1 MSVDLAQVANYL
13 NEQFSSLALM
23 IGQDSDPIIGYLPD
37 IDYALR
43 MLGYTEAELGAA
55 TIEDA
60 RRDAVFSLSEYYAA
74 RRIWRQLSS
83 RVNLKVDD
91 SQFDYRQVLVN
102 AKAIMDDAQRRCQAF
117 GYDVTGAG
125 WSVATLNTDWVEP
138 EYSEWSRWG

>member
-1 MSVDLAQVANYL
+1 MSVNLAQVADYL
-13 NEQFSSLALM
+13 NEQFSSLASM
-23 IGQDSDPIIGYLPD
+23 IGQDSDPLIGYLPD

-55 TIEDA
+55 TIENA
-60 RRDAVFSLSEYYAA
+60 QRDAVFSLSEYYAA

-83 RVNLKVDD
+83 RVNIKVDD

-102 AKAIMDDAQRRCQAF
+102 AKAIMDDAQRRCQAL

-125 WSVATLNTDWVEP
+125 WSVATLNTDWIEP
-138 EYSEWSRWG
+138 EYSEWS